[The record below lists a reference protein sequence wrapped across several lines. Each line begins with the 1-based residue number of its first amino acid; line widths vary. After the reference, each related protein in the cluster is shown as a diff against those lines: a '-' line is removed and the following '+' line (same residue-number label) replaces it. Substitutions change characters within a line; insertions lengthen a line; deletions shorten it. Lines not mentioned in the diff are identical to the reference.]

1 MYRGLQKEKEKENS
15 KAKQYLLIHVTLNSV
30 TYFEVK
36 LVCVSWVD
44 TRTKTVQ
51 GPLDCLK

>member
-15 KAKQYLLIHVTLNSV
+15 KAKQYLLIHNTLNSV

-36 LVCVSWVD
+36 LVCISWVD
-44 TRTKTVQ
+44 TRTRTVQ
-51 GPLDCLK
+51 GPLDCSK